1 MNHPADDISL
11 RPLKKDISNYSWN
24 VFGKDLWAALSVAV
38 LSIPQAIAYSI
49 VVGLPAYCGL
59 MATIFGTMICSLAG
73 SSRHLIIGPNN
84 TTILLVQSAIA
95 TILPHYYP
103 GIQEPA
109 RDIVIMQLIAALLLL
124 IGLFQLAAG
133 CFKMGRVIQF
143 VSFPVV
149 IGYILGSSVAI
160 ISTQLYTLFG
170 IDAPLEEVSLFEKVH
185 YLFAHIHEMHPAAAL
200 VGILS
205 FSILVTLKKLKF
217 KAPNTL
223 IMLLIMTPIVYAFH
237 LHQITDSHAQVLSI
251 VGDAGAIEAP
261 IPELQLPLFELKL
274 LNVIVPIAFAIAL
287 ISMLET
293 TSIAKSIAA
302 SSGQHLNSNQEL
314 FGLGASNFCLS
325 FIGALPASGSLSRTS
340 LNYETGAKTRFAG
353 VYSSIIVA
361 IVVVAF
367 GTLIQY
373 IPLSALAAI
382 IVATALRAVD
392 KKHLM
397 LCLRATHSDAV
408 VFAITFFSCIFLA
421 LHIAF
426 YIGVMLSIILYLRKA
441 AVPEVI
447 EYTYNPETQELL
459 PANEDEKSLSR
470 KIRLINI
477 EGELFF
483 GSVDLFQS
491 TLKAIAGDDTE
502 AQVFV
507 LRLKHVRD
515 FDATAAQALKHL
527 NDFLRKS
534 SRHLIVTSIPRHVWH
549 VLENARLVQHIG
561 HDNLFLLDEQNPN
574 KSVEEALKRAAALS

>member
-11 RPLKKDISNYSWN
+11 RPLKKDISRYSWN
-24 VFGKDLWAALSVAV
+24 VFGADLWAALSVAV
-38 LSIPQAIAYSI
+38 LSIPQAIAFSI
-49 VVGLPAYCGL
+49 VVGLPPYCGL
-59 MATIFGTMICSLAG
+59 MATIFGTLICSLAG

-95 TILPHYYP
+95 TIIPHYYP
-103 GIQEPA
+103 GLQEPA
-109 RDIVIMQLIAALLLL
+109 LDIVIMQLIAALLVL

-133 CFKMGRVIQF
+133 CCKMGRVIQF

-149 IGYILGSSVAI
+149 IGYILGSSVTI

-170 IDAPLEEVSLFEKVH
+170 IPAPLEEVSLVEKMH
-185 YLFAHIHEMHPAAAL
+185 YLFLHINEIHPAAAL

-205 FSILVTLKKLKF
+205 FSILVTLKKMKF

-223 IMLLIMTPIVYAFH
+223 IMLLIMTPLVYLFQ
-237 LHQITDSHAQVLSI
+237 LHHIPDSAANVLSV

-261 IPELQLPLFELKL
+261 IPQFQLPLFELRL

-302 SSGQHLNSNQEL
+302 NSGQHINVNQEL
-314 FGLGASNFCLS
+314 FGLGAANFLLS
-325 FIGALPASGSLSRTS
+325 FTGALPASGSLSRTS
-340 LNYETGAKTRFAG
+340 LNYENGAKTRFAG

-361 IVVVAF
+361 IVIVLF

-382 IVATALRAVD
+382 IMATAMRAVD
-392 KKHLM
+392 RKHLM
-397 LCLRATHSDAV
+397 LCIRATHSDAV
-408 VFAITFFSCIFLA
+408 VFGITFFSCIFLA

-441 AVPEVI
+441 AIPEVI

-459 PANEDEKSLSR
+459 PANEVEKAADR

-491 TLKAIAGDDTE
+491 TLKAIAEDDTE
-502 AQVFV
+502 AKVFV

-534 SRHLIVTSIPRHVWH
+534 GRYLIVTSIPKHIWH

-561 HDNLFLLDEQNPN
+561 KDNLFLIDEKSPN
-574 KSVEEALKRAAALS
+574 KSVEQALERAAALS